1 MKQFMLNLLSEN
13 GTVSSMRLGYLM
25 CVSATILLAGCMVW
39 MAFAK
44 LDISYLREISI
55 VALAILGVAAGAKV
69 LQKKDE
75 AKEDEPR

>member
-1 MKQFMLNLLSEN
+1 MKQFILNLLSES
-13 GTVSSMRLGYLM
+13 GGVSSMRLGYLM